1 MAKKQTMYTLLSG
14 ETYTRDMPAS
24 NALLRSGIA
33 WGRFDELFTAAYW
46 CGQTWQAGLQGVY
59 RDITLG
65 RTLAEETAAC
75 LLGGYGMPAEIGLAA
90 YRRLRDRGMLTAAA
104 SAADIERHLAEPFIV
119 AGRTVRYRF
128 PRQKA
133 SYLEGCLAA
142 LSELHEE
149 EMDDV
154 GLREALVQMPGIGR
168 KTASWI
174 VRNRRNSSAV
184 AVLDVHV
191 LRAGQLLGL
200 FGVNETPQ
208 RHYLSLEERFID
220 LASELDVPA
229 WLLDAV
235 MWQHMRLLRNA

>member
-1 MAKKQTMYTLLSG
+1 MAKKQTMYTLFSG
-14 ETYTRDMPAS
+14 ETYTREMPAS

-59 RDITLG
+59 PDITLG

-90 YRRLRDRGMLTAAA
+90 YRRLRDRGILTAAA
-104 SAADIERHLAEPFIV
+104 SAAEIERHLAEPFIV
-119 AGRTVRYRF
+119 AGKTVRYRF

-142 LSELHEE
+142 LPELHEE

-208 RHYLSLEERFID
+208 HHYPSLEERFID